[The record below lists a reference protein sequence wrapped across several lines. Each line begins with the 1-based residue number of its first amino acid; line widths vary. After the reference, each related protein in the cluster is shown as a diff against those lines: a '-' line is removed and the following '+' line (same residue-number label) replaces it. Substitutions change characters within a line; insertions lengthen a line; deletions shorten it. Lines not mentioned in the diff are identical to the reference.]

1 MEGLRL
7 KRSKTP
13 KTNFQNTIRN
23 SIATHSI
30 LPTATTGYQAPSTDL
45 QRGNTLK
52 KKYSIIAIAIAAA
65 VAGTTVMAM
74 PAQAAKPSI
83 TIWVDAPRLPGA
95 KLYAKIMK
103 KKVNVKVELKAQG
116 ELVQKVALFNRVK
129 KGWPDVVFGPPND
142 VSVLRDAAN
151 ARPLN
156 DLAPASFWKDME
168 AGNKW
173 CLGEDGQYYCVKND
187 LAQTVLWVNTKLMK
201 DFGYTVPKTM
211 DDFEKIGLDLA
222 ENHPGYS
229 VGALGAQ
236 GAYSSFLWP
245 SQCPVN
251 QATSATA
258 VKIAPKSPKCTR
270 ATTML
275 NKLVDAGVMSTSAP
289 WDADFL
295 ETYGKANKVV
305 MTIGPSWFG
314 EFVIRPE
321 GSWAVPAGQIT
332 AAPMPKWAG
341 EKINYSGE
349 WGGGIYT
356 VSPHSKFPKEALAFA
371 IFMVSDKRNVVTV
384 KNPDGSRGAPTF
396 PASAQGNAL
405 WKKKVSSDK
414 YYAADPYPAMLDA
427 SKKIFSGEKP
437 VSYDSNSAMEGTFSN
452 ELKKSKD
459 AQAAL
464 EAFATYATNL
474 AKQLGYKVASS

>member
-1 MEGLRL
+1 MPGAKLAKRFL
-7 KRSKTP
+7 K
-13 KTNFQNTIRN
+13 NTIRN
-23 SIATHSI
+23 SI
-30 LPTATTGYQAPSTDL
+30 PAPSISATGSIGNKEPSPDL

-52 KKYSIIAIAIAAA
+52 KKYSLIAVAIAAA
-65 VAGTTVMAM
+65 VAGTTVVAM
-74 PAQAAKPSI
+74 PAQAAKPKI

-95 KLYAKIMK
+95 KLYAQIMK
-103 KKVNVKVELKAQG
+103 KTVDVKVELHAQAD
-116 ELVQKVALFNRVK
+116 LVQKVALFNRVK

-151 ARPLN
+151 ARALN

-168 AGNKW
+168 AGNQW
-173 CLGEDGQYYCVKND
+173 CKGSDGKYYCVKND

-211 DDFEKIGLDLA
+211 ADFEKIGLDIA
-222 ENHPGYS
+222 KNHPGYS

-270 ATTML
+270 ATTL
-275 NKLVDAGVMSTSAP
+275 LTNLIEAGVMSTSAP
-289 WDADFL
+289 WDADFIKD
-295 ETYGKANKVV
+295 YGAANKVV

-314 EFVIRPE
+314 EFVIRPA
-321 GSWAVPAGQIT
+321 GSWNVPAGQIT
-332 AAPMPKWAG
+332 AAPMPMWAG
-341 EKINYSGE
+341 EKVNYSGE

-356 VSPHSKFPKEALAFA
+356 VSPHSKYPKEALAFA
-371 IFMVSDKRNVVTV
+371 IFMVSDKRNVVDV
-384 KNPDGSRGAPTF
+384 KNPDGSKGAPTF
-396 PASAQGNAL
+396 PASQKGNAF
-405 WKKKVSSDK
+405 WKAKVSSDK
-414 YYAADPYPAMLDA
+414 YYAADPYPAMLQQ

-452 ELKKSKD
+452 ELKKSKN
-459 AQAAL
+459 AQTAL

-474 AKQLGYKVASS
+474 AKQLGYKVTTS

>member
-1 MEGLRL
+1 MPGAKLAKRFL
-7 KRSKTP
+7 K
-13 KTNFQNTIRN
+13 NTIRN
-23 SIATHSI
+23 SI
-30 LPTATTGYQAPSTDL
+30 PAPSISATGSIGNKAPSPDL

-52 KKYSIIAIAIAAA
+52 KKYSLIAVAIAAA
-65 VAGTTVMAM
+65 VAGTTVVAM
-74 PAQAAKPSI
+74 PAQAAKPKI

-95 KLYAKIMK
+95 KLYAQIMK
-103 KKVNVKVELKAQG
+103 KTVDVKVELHAQG
-116 ELVQKVALFNRVK
+116 DLVQKVALFNRVK

-151 ARPLN
+151 ARALN

-168 AGNKW
+168 AGNQW
-173 CLGEDGQYYCVKND
+173 CKGSDGKYYCVKND

-211 DDFEKIGLDLA
+211 ADFEKIGLDIA
-222 ENHPGYS
+222 KNHPGYS

-270 ATTML
+270 ATTL
-275 NKLVDAGVMSTSAP
+275 LTNLIEAGVMSTSAP
-289 WDADFL
+289 WDADFIKD
-295 ETYGKANKVV
+295 YGAANKVV

-314 EFVIRPE
+314 EFVIRPA
-321 GSWAVPAGQIT
+321 GSWNVPAGQIT
-332 AAPMPKWAG
+332 AAPMPMWAG
-341 EKINYSGE
+341 EKVNYSGE

-356 VSPHSKFPKEALAFA
+356 VSPHSKYPKEALAFA
-371 IFMVSDKRNVVTV
+371 IFMVSDKRNVVDV
-384 KNPDGSRGAPTF
+384 KNPDGSKGAPTF
-396 PASAQGNAL
+396 PASQKGNAF
-405 WKKKVSSDK
+405 WKAKVSSDK
-414 YYAADPYPAMLDA
+414 YYAADPYPAMLEQ

-452 ELKKSKD
+452 ELKKSKN
-459 AQAAL
+459 AQTAL

-474 AKQLGYKVASS
+474 AKQLGYKVTTS

>member
-1 MEGLRL
+1 MPGAKLAKRFL
-7 KRSKTP
+7 K
-13 KTNFQNTIRN
+13 NTIRN
-23 SIATHSI
+23 SI
-30 LPTATTGYQAPSTDL
+30 PAPSISATGSIGNKEPSPDL

-52 KKYSIIAIAIAAA
+52 KKYSLIAVAIAAA
-65 VAGTTVMAM
+65 VAGTTVVAM
-74 PAQAAKPSI
+74 PAQAAKPKI

-95 KLYAKIMK
+95 KLYAQIMK
-103 KKVNVKVELKAQG
+103 KTVDVKVELHAQG
-116 ELVQKVALFNRVK
+116 DLVQKVALFNRVK

-151 ARPLN
+151 ARALN

-168 AGNKW
+168 AGNQW
-173 CLGEDGQYYCVKND
+173 CKGSDGKYYCVKND

-211 DDFEKIGLDLA
+211 ADFEKIGLDIA
-222 ENHPGYS
+222 KNHPGYS

-270 ATTML
+270 ATTL
-275 NKLVDAGVMSTSAP
+275 LTNLIEAGVMSTSAP
-289 WDADFL
+289 WDADFIKD
-295 ETYGKANKVV
+295 YGAANKVV

-314 EFVIRPE
+314 EFVIRPA
-321 GSWAVPAGQIT
+321 GSWNVPAGQIT
-332 AAPMPKWAG
+332 AAPMPMWAG
-341 EKINYSGE
+341 EKVNYSGE

-356 VSPHSKFPKEALAFA
+356 VSPHSKYPKEALAFA
-371 IFMVSDKRNVVTV
+371 IFMVSDKRNVVDV
-384 KNPDGSRGAPTF
+384 KNPDGSKGAPTF
-396 PASAQGNAL
+396 PASQKGNAF
-405 WKKKVSSDK
+405 WKAKVSSDK
-414 YYAADPYPAMLDA
+414 YYAADPYPAMLEQ

-452 ELKKSKD
+452 ELKKSKN
-459 AQAAL
+459 AQTAL

-474 AKQLGYKVASS
+474 AKQLGYKVTTS

>member
-1 MEGLRL
+1 LPGTKLA
-7 KRSKTP
+7 KR
-13 KTNFQNTIRN
+13 FLENTIRN
-23 SIATHSI
+23 SI
-30 LPTATTGYQAPSTDL
+30 PAPSISATGSIGNKAPSPDL

-52 KKYSIIAIAIAAA
+52 KKYSLIAVAIAAA
-65 VAGTTVMAM
+65 VAGTTVVAM
-74 PAQAAKPSI
+74 PAQAAKPKI

-95 KLYAKIMK
+95 KLYAQLMK
-103 KKVNVKVELKAQG
+103 NTVDVKVELKAQG
-116 ELVQKVALFNRVK
+116 ELVQKVSLFNRVK

-151 ARPLN
+151 ARALN

-168 AGNKW
+168 AGNQW
-173 CLGEDGQYYCVKND
+173 CKGSDGKYYCVKND

-211 DDFEKIGLDLA
+211 ADFEKIGLDIA
-222 ENHPGYS
+222 KNHPGYS

-270 ATTML
+270 ATTLL
-275 NKLVDAGVMSTSAP
+275 NNLVTAGVMSTSAP
-289 WDADFL
+289 WDADFIKDF
-295 ETYGKANKVV
+295 GAANKVV

-314 EFVIRPE
+314 EFVIRPA
-321 GSWAVPAGQIT
+321 GSWNVPAGQIT
-332 AAPMPKWAG
+332 AAPMPMWAG

-371 IFMVSDKRNVVTV
+371 IFMVSDKRNVVDV
-384 KNPDGSRGAPTF
+384 KNPDGSKGAPTF
-396 PASAQGNAL
+396 PASQKGNAF
-405 WKKKVSSDK
+405 WKAKVSSDK
-414 YYAADPYPAMLDA
+414 YYAADPYPAMLEQ

-437 VSYDSNSAMEGTFSN
+437 VSYDTNSAMEGVFSN
-452 ELKKSKD
+452 ELKKSKN
-459 AQAAL
+459 AQTAL

-474 AKQLGYKVASS
+474 AKQLGYKVATS